1 MKKIHS
7 IKTIIT
13 LCTLLLALCACA
25 KSYPV
30 HEAEIV
36 QIKPPLSLLEPLPIP
51 SFTGSS
57 NEDLLLYTLTLEENL
72 SLCNARLSAI
82 KKSVE

>member
-1 MKKIHS
+1 MKKIRS

-13 LCTLLLALCACA
+13 LCTLLLALSACA

-30 HEAEIV
+30 CETEI
-36 QIKPPLSLLEPLPIP
+36 QYIKPPLPLLEPLPIP
-51 SFTGSS
+51 PFTGSS

-72 SLCNARLSAI
+72 TLCNARLSAI
-82 KKSVE
+82 KKSME

>member
-1 MKKIHS
+1 MKKY
-7 IKTIIT
+7 
-13 LCTLLLALCACA
+13 LFFLFGLLALCACG
-25 KSYPV
+25 KPCPV
-30 HEAEIV
+30 YETKILTV
-36 QIKPPLSLLEPLPIP
+36 KPPASLLEPIITP

>member
-1 MKKIHS
+1 MKK
-7 IKTIIT
+7 KY
-13 LCTLLLALCACA
+13 LLFCIGLFALCACA
-25 KSYPV
+25 KPYPV
-30 HEAEIV
+30 HETEIV

-51 SFTGSS
+51 SFFGST

>member
-1 MKKIHS
+1 MNKYVVLVWLMS
-7 IKTIIT
+7 
-13 LCTLLLALCACA
+13 LCACA

-30 HEAEIV
+30 YETEL
-36 QIKPPLSLLEPLPIP
+36 QYIKPPLSLLEPLPIP
-51 SFTGSS
+51 VFTGSN

-82 KKSVE
+82 KKSLE